1 LVFFES
7 PRRLAETLQDLA
19 AVLGARPAAI
29 ARELTKHFE
38 TVRRGDLNEL
48 AQALAQEEPPRG
60 EIVLLVGPPQTG
72 TGELS
77 AEDLDQKLLSA
88 LQTLSVKDA
97 AAVVSAQSG
106 QNRRQVYARAVE
118 LAAQKKS
125 REDD

>member
-77 AEDLDQKLLSA
+77 PEDLDQKLLSA